1 MKKIQ
6 ELIGI
11 GVVGALVGAFLGLL
25 LYLFEPIGGSGF
37 TDTVLVLAL
46 AGAIS
51 VSLTVWIISGDKY

>member
-25 LYLFEPIGGSGF
+25 LYLFEPIGGSSF
-37 TDTVLVLAL
+37 TDTVLVLRWSPKT
-46 AGAIS
+46 GQVVKMGFCS
-51 VSLTVWIISGDKY
+51 